1 MRNKFLGTGEAGYH
15 PWRKV
20 RTIFAGL
27 RYSVIYDFSVAWKLS
42 HRWWFWPLRW
52 YFATGST
59 PS

>member
-27 RYSVIYDFSVAWKLS
+27 RYSVIYDFSVAWKLVAS
-42 HRWWFWPLRW
+42 LGVLGAALALRGW
-52 YFATGST
+52 VHAV
-59 PS
+59 